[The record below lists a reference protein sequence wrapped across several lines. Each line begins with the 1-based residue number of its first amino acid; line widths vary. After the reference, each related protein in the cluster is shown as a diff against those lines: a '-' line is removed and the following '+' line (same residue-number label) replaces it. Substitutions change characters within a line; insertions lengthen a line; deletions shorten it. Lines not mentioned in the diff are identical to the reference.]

1 MSGAYVKHDVV
12 VVLPDGTR
20 RWVLAGQPIP
30 VDLLEH
36 VPAKDRKKSS
46 ERDTAERGGVA

>member
-1 MSGAYVKHDVV
+1 MSDAYVKTDMV

-30 VDLLEH
+30 ADLLDH
-36 VPAKDRKKSS
+36 VPAKDRTKHDDRPTSG
-46 ERDTAERGGVA
+46 AA